1 MFVWNSQFN
10 KHCITKQYAH
20 LHEKLSYYQVEFNV
34 IWKCVGGTLQAV
46 AATGAERGMKGVRSS
61 KVTCQYSWTRL

>member
-1 MFVWNSQFN
+1 
-10 KHCITKQYAH
+10 
-20 LHEKLSYYQVEFNV
+20 
-34 IWKCVGGTLQAV
+34 VGGTLQAV